1 MNTKINT
8 FPVNQIYQLEIG
20 RNGNIMPRIR
30 DLDEDSTLQGSLLSR
45 LYPEIKIAIVLVPVE
60 PLTELEE
67 TRVRNTMANLRY
79 KGIHFKLAGGAS
91 STKKGLFYFVD
102 VDHSEE
108 MRDRFR
114 AVPQAA
120 VTYFGTLVS
129 NCKYLMELAN
139 ARILVV
145 RDHEFGTNDCRGW
158 IRESIALS
166 SLGLPPGAF
175 YQFRLAVK
183 GWQAKGALKMMKDDV
198 ADLLVADIVLPES
211 SIKPGLKAKH
221 FRLFGNG
228 RRFVEKA
235 VLGVR
240 EVSRRI
246 EFEPSYTLTQHAPGD
261 SILNEIEPPTRKK
274 IQQVS
279 EAVGDGR
286 YEHLLKL
293 IGHNPN
299 KRAIEGPE
307 EEVFTIEGLLLAD
320 KSGHIVKHP
329 WVNGQLDK
337 LLARWTFKACTG
349 GAYLLPAFALSD
361 DGYLVAAEGK
371 VFHGSDWIPQGHSI
385 SAVTSKRGL
394 CVRYPVRMYEDL
406 LPTKHMSPTE
416 VVESL
421 RNDLV
426 KQTCPNADKVAEEV
440 AKTQILQDGTYV
452 LHSETAKLNGGDF
465 DFDLVGVIEEDQFP
479 IWVADRFELKN
490 PFQLTKTKQQ
500 KVEHPWW
507 NIVHVARK
515 AVGNQIGAITDLSTS
530 CLAADRKDLATELV
544 RELQNALDSLKWGV
558 EPDQKKIAA
567 IRQQVST
574 APWLRFKHERKVSDL
589 PNELDVASTD
599 KIGLLW
605 NRVRPCFDE
614 LLTPKLPLEAFAE
627 LFEGETITDSMLED
641 CHYVNSA
648 YGFVVSNIVKYQADL
663 KAELNRA
670 KKEWED
676 VRQSQDKQLKKQK
689 LLARNNAQT
698 AYHFS
703 QERAK
708 NEMKSITSFVKIWA
722 QNKTEKRVAWAQCLN
737 SIICKGKGTGSL
749 LYLAFPQEAVTQL
762 AAREGGENIRLY
774 RPRLVE
780 GWERRERD
788 TGRVFIVESVKG
800 GLQETFLFTCKDGKL
815 SLDDTIT
822 PEQEEQPKRL
832 AQAAQA
838 QPVDDGLGHDIIEEL
853 EIPTESLAVDTEE
866 VPF

>member
-1 MNTKINT
+1 MNIKKNT

-20 RNGNIMPRIR
+20 RNGNIMSRLR
-30 DLDEDSTLQGSLLSR
+30 DLDEDSTLQNSLLGV
-45 LYPEIKIAIVLVPVE
+45 LYPEIRIAIVLVPVG

-67 TRVRNTMANLRY
+67 SRVRNTMGNFWY

-91 STKKGLFYFVD
+91 STKEGLFYFVD

-114 AVPQAA
+114 GVPQAA

-129 NCKYLMELAN
+129 NCRFLTEVPD

-145 RDHEFGTNDCRGW
+145 PDHDLGTNDCKGW
-158 IRESIALS
+158 IRESLALS
-166 SLGLPPGAF
+166 SLGVPSGGF
-175 YQFRLAVK
+175 YQFRFAVK
-183 GWQAKGALKMMKDDV
+183 KWQAKGALKVMKDDV
-198 ADLLVADIVLPES
+198 ADLLDVDLILPES

-228 RRFVEKA
+228 RRFREHA

-240 EVSRRI
+240 EISRRL

-261 SILNEIEPPTRKK
+261 SILKEIEPPTTKK

-286 YEHLLKL
+286 YEDLLKL

-299 KRAIEGPE
+299 KRAGEGSE
-307 EEVFTIEGLLLAD
+307 EEVYTIEGLLLAD

-329 WVNGQLDK
+329 WVNAQLDK

-349 GAYLLPAFALSD
+349 GVYRLPGFALSD
-361 DGYLVAAEGK
+361 DGYLVAVDGK
-371 VFHGSDWIPQGHSI
+371 VFHGSDWIPENHSI
-385 SAVTSKRGL
+385 SALTSKRGL

-406 LPTKHMSPTE
+406 LPTKHMSSTE
-416 VVESL
+416 VVEGL
-421 RNDLV
+421 RNELL
-426 KQTCPNADKVAEEV
+426 KQGCPNADKVAEEV
-440 AKTQILQDGTYV
+440 AKDQILLEGTYT

-479 IWVADRFELKN
+479 IWVADRFALKN

-515 AVGNQIGAITDLSTS
+515 AVGNQIGAITDLITS
-530 CLAADRKDLATELV
+530 CLAADRKDLSAELV

-558 EPDQKKIAA
+558 EPDQKKIAG

-589 PNELDVASTD
+589 PNKLDVASTD

-605 NRVRPCFDE
+605 NQVRPCFDD

-627 LFEGETITDSMLED
+627 LFQGETITDSMLEE
-641 CHYVNSA
+641 CHYVNTA
-648 YGFVVSNIVKYQADL
+648 YGFVVANIVQYQADL
-663 KAELNRA
+663 KAELNKA
-670 KKEWED
+670 KQEWDD
-676 VRQSQDKQLKKQK
+676 VRQSQDKELRKQK
-689 LLARNNAQT
+689 LFAKNKVQSAH
-698 AYHFS
+698 YFS

-708 NEMKSITSFVKIWA
+708 DEMKAITSFVKIWA
-722 QNKTEKRVAWAQCLN
+722 QNKTKDRVAWAQCLN

-749 LYLAFPQEAVTQL
+749 LYIAFPQEAVTHL
-762 AAREGGENIRLY
+762 AAREGGENIHLY
-774 RPRLVE
+774 RPRMVE
-780 GWERRERD
+780 GWERRDRD
-788 TGRVFIVESVKG
+788 TGRVFIVEAVKG
-800 GLQETFLFTCKDGKL
+800 GLKETLLFTCKDGKL
-815 SLDDTIT
+815 SLDDTT
-822 PEQEEQPKRL
+822 PEQEPPKQLGQP
-832 AQAAQA
+832 AQA
-838 QPVDDGLGHDIIEEL
+838 QPLDDGLGHDIEEV
-853 EIPTESLAVDTEE
+853 EIPTESVAVDPEV